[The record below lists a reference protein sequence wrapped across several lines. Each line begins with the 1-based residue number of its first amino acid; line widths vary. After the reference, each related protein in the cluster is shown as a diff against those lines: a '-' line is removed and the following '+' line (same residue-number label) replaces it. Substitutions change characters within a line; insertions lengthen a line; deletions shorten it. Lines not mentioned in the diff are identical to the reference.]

1 MGLLRRLGILGRIF
15 NVISYVHPGWDAC
28 YLDMERD
35 LGYFVRTMSILARF
49 IVNQQKKAQNYRTE
63 CLRYRGVAY
72 KK

>member
-1 MGLLRRLGILGRIF
+1 MLRWYVGIIVR
-15 NVISYVHPGWDAC
+15 SSHWDAC
-28 YLDMERD
+28 CLDMERD

-49 IVNQQKKAQNYRTE
+49 IVNQQKKAQNYRSE